1 MKLHKIELIN
11 FRQFKGQQT
20 IEIATDSPQNVSV
33 VYGENGRGKT
43 GIFRALMFCL
53 YGDKSLSQDE
63 LSGEQKREG
72 LKLVNEVAL
81 KENIGGSVT
90 AKVKMIFS
98 HKGQTFQIVRSI
110 DGLMKVDGA
119 IIQSQGD
126 QVELQQTDSTG
137 NTLPVE
143 TDQEKISAIIQ
154 EILNSRL
161 RDYFLFD
168 GERIER
174 LTRNTK
180 ERREEVRQGI
190 RALLD
195 LDAMELAIASLKIL
209 ISQIEKEISHK
220 STGELQ
226 RVTTIIADLNTK
238 IENLETSQE
247 VGAKELK
254 RIEHKIYEIS
264 ELVSENKETA
274 VKERKRQELI
284 KNSQDLKVER
294 DALKKEMANHLNKG
308 AHLVASELIEQ
319 LREEL
324 ELRRHKGELP
334 PNIRKEFVENLL
346 TQEQCIC
353 GTSLDHKHQQERECL
368 LEFIKRHYTPGLG
381 PGSLDLLLSLSKLS
395 SANIGLAD
403 QFNKLLSSDKKL
415 RDAIRDFESKIK
427 LLNDELQ
434 EGGTSID
441 DLIQER
447 KQLEEEKRK
456 LEREIDRQADDIVKA
471 QNDREDLKKKSI
483 VLEKQQS
490 QVNSL
495 VSRRILAEETLTELK
510 VIYNRFANAAK
521 DKLAAKSTENFSRL
535 ADDET
540 QKDIKK
546 ISIDDNYML
555 DVLNWAG
562 QRRLGEIS
570 AGQRQIVSL
579 SFIMALIQVAGN
591 LEVPLFMDTP
601 FGRLSGV
608 HRDHLLDTIPKMASQ
623 WILLATDTEFT
634 EVEAHALRQTNAWGK
649 IYELV
654 KEGEGTTRIVERD
667 VDRFVPKRKSIY

>member
-1 MKLHKIELIN
+1 MRLHSIELVD
-11 FRQFKGQQT
+11 FRQFKGRQVIDFAIDT
-20 IEIATDSPQNVSV
+20 PKNVSV
-33 VYGENGRGKT
+33 IYGENGRGKT

-53 YGDKSLSQDE
+53 YGDRSLSQDE

-72 LKLVNEVAL
+72 LKLINEVAL
-81 KENIGGSVT
+81 KENMGSQTEARVT
-90 AKVKMIFS
+90 MTFS
-98 HKGQTFQIVRSI
+98 HQGKIFRLVRRV
-110 DGLMKVDGA
+110 DGLMKADGT
-119 IIQSQGD
+119 IIQNPGD
-126 QVELQQTDSTG
+126 RVELQITDEQG
-137 NTLPVE
+137 NTQPIE
-143 TDQEKISAIIQ
+143 AEPAKITIQIQ
-154 EILNSRL
+154 EVLNSRL

-195 LDAMELAIASLKIL
+195 LDAMELAIAGLKSL

-226 RVTTIIADLNTK
+226 RVTTLIADLNAK
-238 IENLETSQE
+238 IDGLENTQALGTQE
-247 VGAKELK
+247 VK
-254 RIEHKIYEIS
+254 RLEHKIHEIS
-264 ELVSENKETA
+264 EQVSENEETA
-274 VKERKRQELI
+274 EKERKRQELI
-284 KNSQDLKVER
+284 KNCQDRKVEK
-294 DALKKEMANHLNKG
+294 DALKKEMAVHLNRG
-308 AHLVASELIEQ
+308 AQLVASELIEQ

-334 PNIRKEFVENLL
+334 PSIRKEFVEKLL
-346 TQEQCIC
+346 DLKRCIC
-353 GTSLDHKHQQERECL
+353 GTSLGQDHPQERGAL
-368 LEFIKRHYTPGLG
+368 LEFIKQNYTPGLG
-381 PGSLDLLLSLSKLS
+381 PESLDLLLALNRLS
-395 SANIGLAD
+395 SANEGLAD
-403 QFNKLLSSDKKL
+403 QFNRLLTNNKKL
-415 RDAIRDFESKIK
+415 GDEIQDLETKIK
-427 LLNDELQ
+427 LLGDELT
-434 EGGTSID
+434 EGGTSVD

-447 KQLEEEKRK
+447 SRLEEDKRK
-456 LEREIDRQADDIVKA
+456 LERDLDRQADDISKA
-471 QNDREDLKKKSI
+471 QNDREELRKTAN

-495 VSRRILAEETLTELK
+495 VARRDLTKETLAELQA
-510 VIYNRFANAAK
+510 IYNRFANEAK
-521 DKLAAKSTENFSRL
+521 AKLEERSTANFSRL
-535 ADDET
+535 ADEET

-546 ISIDDNYML
+546 ISIDENYML
-555 DVLNWAG
+555 DVLNWTG

-601 FGRLSGV
+601 FGRLSGM

-634 EVEAHALRQTNAWGK
+634 EVEANALRQTNAWGK

-654 KEGEGTTRIVERD
+654 KDEEGVTRIVERD
-667 VDRFVPKRKSIY
+667 AQSFTPKRKSIF

>member
-1 MKLHKIELIN
+1 MKLHNIELVN

-20 IEIATDSPQNVSV
+20 IDIATDSPQNVSV
-33 VYGENGRGKT
+33 IYGENGRGKT

-53 YGDKSLSQDE
+53 YGDKCLSQDE
-63 LSGEQKREG
+63 LSGEQKKEG

-81 KENIGGSVT
+81 KEHLGTSVVAQVT
-90 AKVKMIFS
+90 MTFS
-98 HKGQTFQIVRSI
+98 HQGQIFRIVRCI
-110 DGLMKVDGA
+110 DGLMKTDGT
-119 IIQSQGD
+119 IVQSQGD
-126 QVELQQTDSTG
+126 RVELQQTDTVG

-143 TDQEKISAIIQ
+143 TEPEKITALIQ

-195 LDAMELAIASLKIL
+195 LDAMELAIAGLKNL
-209 ISQIEKEISHK
+209 TSQIVKEISHK

-226 RVTTIIADLNTK
+226 RVTTIITGLNTK
-238 IENLETSQE
+238 IENLEDAQE
-247 VGAKELK
+247 LCTQELK
-254 RIEHKIYEIS
+254 RLEHKIHEIS
-264 ELVSENKETA
+264 ELVSENEETA
-274 VKERKRQELI
+274 AKERKRQELV
-284 KNSQDLKVER
+284 KNSQDLNVER
-294 DALKKEMANHLNKG
+294 DALKKEMASYLNKG
-308 AHLVASELIEQ
+308 ACLVASELIEQ

-346 TQEQCIC
+346 LQEQCIC
-353 GTSLDHKHQQERECL
+353 GTPLNHNHQQERECL
-368 LEFIKRHYTPGLG
+368 LEFIKKHYTPGLG
-381 PGSLDLLLSLSKLS
+381 PESLDLLLSLNRIS
-395 SANIGLAD
+395 SANGGLAD
-403 QFNKLLSSDKKL
+403 QFNRLLTNNKKL
-415 RDAIRDFESKIK
+415 RDEIRDLESKIK

-434 EGGTSID
+434 EGGTNID

-447 KQLEEEKRK
+447 KKLDEDKRK
-456 LEREIDRQADDIVKA
+456 LERDIERQGDDISKA
-471 QNDREDLKKKSI
+471 QNEREELRKKSI

-495 VSRRILAEETLTELK
+495 VSRRKLTEETLDELQT
-510 VIYNRFANAAK
+510 IYNRFADDAK
-521 DKLAAKSTENFSRL
+521 EKLAEQSTENFTKL

-546 ISIDDNYML
+546 ISIDENYML

-579 SFIMALIQVAGN
+579 SFILALIQVAGN

-608 HRDHLLDTIPKMASQ
+608 HRDHLLDSIPKMASQ

-667 VDRFVPKRKSIY
+667 VHQFTPKRKSIY

>member
-1 MKLHKIELIN
+1 MKLHNIELFN
-11 FRQFKGQQT
+11 FRQFKGRQT
-20 IEIATDSPQNVSV
+20 IDIAADSLQNVSV
-33 VYGENGRGKT
+33 IYGENGRGKT

-63 LSGEQKREG
+63 LSGEQKKEG
-72 LKLVNEVAL
+72 LKLINEVAL
-81 KENIGGSVT
+81 KDNLGSSVT
-90 AKVKMIFS
+90 AQVTMTFS
-98 HKGQTFQIVRSI
+98 HQGQSFRIVRSI
-110 DGLMKVDGA
+110 DGLMKADGT
-119 IIQSQGD
+119 IVQSQGD
-126 QVELQQTDSTG
+126 RVELQQTDASG
-137 NTLPVE
+137 NTLPIE
-143 TDQEKISAIIQ
+143 TEPEKITSLIQ

-195 LDAMELAIASLKIL
+195 LDAMELAITSLKSL

-226 RVTTIIADLNTK
+226 RVTTIIAELYAK
-238 IENLETSQE
+238 IENLENAQE
-247 VGAKELK
+247 VGTQELK
-254 RIEHKIYEIS
+254 RIEHKIHEIS
-264 ELVSENKETA
+264 ELVSENEETA
-274 VKERKRQELI
+274 AKERKRQELL
-284 KNSQDLKVER
+284 KNSQDRKVER
-294 DALKKEMANHLNKG
+294 DALKKEMASYLNKG
-308 AHLVASELIEQ
+308 AQLVASELIEQ

-324 ELRRHKGELP
+324 DIRRHKGELP
-334 PNIRKEFVENLL
+334 PSIRKEFVENLL
-346 TQEQCIC
+346 DQELCIC
-353 GTSLDHKHQQERECL
+353 GTTLDHNHQQERECL
-368 LEFIKRHYTPGLG
+368 LEFIKKHYTPGLG
-381 PGSLDLLLSLSKLS
+381 PGSLDLLLSLNRLS
-395 SANIGLAD
+395 SANAGLAD
-403 QFNKLLSSDKKL
+403 QFNRLLTNNKKL
-415 RDAIRDFESKIK
+415 GDEIQDFESKIN

-434 EGGTSID
+434 EGGSSID

-447 KQLEEEKRK
+447 KRLEEDKRK
-456 LEREIDRQADDIVKA
+456 LDRDMDRYADDIIRA
-471 QNDREDLKKKSI
+471 QNEREDLKKKSI

-495 VSRRILAEETLTELK
+495 VSRRNLTEETLTELQI
-510 VIYNRFANAAK
+510 IYNRFADAAK
-521 DKLAAKSTENFSRL
+521 EKLAKKSTDNFSKL

-546 ISIDDNYML
+546 ISIDENYML
-555 DVLNWAG
+555 DVLNWSG

-608 HRDHLLDTIPKMASQ
+608 HRDHLLDNIPKMASQ

-654 KEGEGTTRIVERD
+654 KEGEGTTRIVQRD
-667 VDRFVPKRKSIY
+667 VLQFTPKRKSIY

>member
-1 MKLHKIELIN
+1 MKLHNIELVN
-11 FRQFKGQQT
+11 FRQFRGRQT
-20 IEIATDSPQNVSV
+20 IDIATDSPQNVSV
-33 VYGENGRGKT
+33 IYGENGRGKT

-53 YGDKSLSQDE
+53 YGDKCLSQDE
-63 LSGEQKREG
+63 LSGEQKKEG

-81 KENIGGSVT
+81 KEHLGTSVVAQVT
-90 AKVKMIFS
+90 MTFS
-98 HKGQTFQIVRSI
+98 HQGQNFRIVRSI
-110 DGLMKVDGA
+110 DSLMKTDGT
-119 IIQSQGD
+119 IVQSQGD
-126 QVELQQTDSTG
+126 RVELQQTDTAG

-143 TDQEKISAIIQ
+143 TEPEKITALIQ

-195 LDAMELAIASLKIL
+195 LDAMELAIASLKNL
-209 ISQIEKEISHK
+209 ISQIVKEISHK

-226 RVTTIIADLNTK
+226 RVTTIIAGLNTK
-238 IENLETSQE
+238 IENLEEAQE
-247 VGAKELK
+247 LGTQELK
-254 RIEHKIYEIS
+254 RLEHKIHEIS
-264 ELVSENKETA
+264 ELVSENEETA
-274 VKERKRQELI
+274 AKERKRQELV
-284 KNSQDLKVER
+284 KNSQDLNVER
-294 DALKKEMANHLNKG
+294 DALKKEMASYLNKG
-308 AHLVASELIEQ
+308 ACLVASELIEQ

-346 TQEQCIC
+346 LKEQCIC
-353 GTSLDHKHQQERECL
+353 GTPLDRNHQQERKCL
-368 LEFIKRHYTPGLG
+368 LEFIKKHYTPGLG
-381 PGSLDLLLSLSKLS
+381 PESLDLLLSLNRIS
-395 SANIGLAD
+395 SANGGLAD
-403 QFNKLLSSDKKL
+403 QFNRLLTNNKKL
-415 RDAIRDFESKIK
+415 RDEIRDLETKIK

-434 EGGTSID
+434 EGGTNID

-447 KQLEEEKRK
+447 KKLDEDKRK
-456 LEREIDRQADDIVKA
+456 LKRDMEKQGDDISKA
-471 QNDREDLKKKSI
+471 QNEREDLKKKSI

-495 VSRRILAEETLTELK
+495 VSRRILTEETLVELQT
-510 VIYNRFANAAK
+510 IYNRFADDAK
-521 DKLAAKSTENFSRL
+521 EKLAEQSTENFTKL

-540 QKDIKK
+540 QKDIKR
-546 ISIDDNYML
+546 ISIDENYML

-579 SFIMALIQVAGN
+579 SFILALIQVAGN

-608 HRDHLLDTIPKMASQ
+608 HRDHLLDSIPKMASQ

-654 KEGEGTTRIVERD
+654 KEGEGTTRIIERD
-667 VDRFVPKRKSIY
+667 VHQFTPKRKSIY